1 MEERTTR
8 TCVTFSRP
16 FSLTGIEGGQP
27 AGVYWIEAVDVL
39 LDNAPYLPPA
49 YRRISTTIELPAVGT
64 SSPQRQLSAI
74 DSHELETALK
84 QDAACQDKPAH
95 RVSE

>member
-8 TCVTFSRP
+8 ACVTFSRP
-16 FSLTGIEGGQP
+16 FSLTGIEGSQP

-49 YRRISTTIELPAVGT
+49 YRRASTTIELPAVGT
-64 SSPQRQLSAI
+64 SSPQRQLSVIAR
-74 DSHELETALK
+74 SELDTALR
-84 QDAACQDKPAH
+84 QDVVCQGKTAH